1 MTFSVKD
8 YVDYCVSAA
17 ALIAENKDYITELDA
32 VTGDGDHWANMNM
45 GFQQIVDSRQ
55 ELENISY
62 ADLFKKIGMMMMKG
76 IGGSSGVLYGSA
88 YLSASKIMED
98 VDNLDINRLSQ
109 VITAMLEGI
118 CKRGNSGP
126 GMKTMI
132 DTLDAAASELKAA
145 LTEGVDERKAL
156 ERMEQ
161 GAKRGME
168 STARMEA
175 VRGRAGYQA
184 DKGVGH
190 LDPGAVTMYY
200 QLKTLSDCM
209 QKNAGTEKQME

>member
-8 YVDYCVSAA
+8 YVNYCVNAA
-17 ALIAENKDYITELDA
+17 ALIAENKDYITALDA
-32 VTGDGDHWANMNM
+32 ATGDGDHWANMNM
-45 GFQQIVDSRQ
+45 GFQKIVDSRQ
-55 ELENISY
+55 ELEASSY
-62 ADLFKKIGMMMMKG
+62 SDLFKKIAMIMMSA

-88 YLSASKIMED
+88 YLSAAKVVGESSE
-98 VDNLDINRLSQ
+98 LDISILSQ
-109 VITAMLEGI
+109 VVSAMLEGI

-132 DTLDAAASELKAA
+132 DTLDAAVNELKAA
-145 LTEGVDERKAL
+145 LSEGADEKSAL
-156 ERMEQ
+156 MRMEQ

-168 STARMEA
+168 STAQMEA
-175 VRGRAGYQA
+175 VRGRAYYQA

-200 QLKTLSDCM
+200 QLKTLSECM
-209 QKNAGTEKQME
+209 LKKC